1 MKNRTKLT
9 IAAALL
15 AGGMMVACGPSDDRQ
30 SDSISGDVKGEK
42 KETTQMSASEL
53 EFMINECN
61 TALATLQQIIDS
73 ADSNPEDIVCHREEI
88 YALYQ
93 AINTLN
99 ESQKR
104 LLYRVFWLEE
114 SQYDIAREEGVSRV
128 AIHNRLQ
135 KIFKKMKKILENE
148 G

>member
-73 ADSNPEDIVCHREEI
+73 ADSNPEERFQARRAHKEI
-88 YALYQ
+88 TKNRQEYQ
-93 AINTLN
+93 KKLDELNT
-99 ESQKR
+99 KT
-104 LLYRVFWLEE
+104 
-114 SQYDIAREEGVSRV
+114 DTVSFYNANHSR
-128 AIHNRLQ
+128 
-135 KIFKKMKKILENE
+135 
-148 G
+148 